1 MSGITKGEILYSDA
15 VTRAESFFEEIIT
28 ILITS
33 ISFIVSVQLIKTKN
47 SPVLNYAR
55 EEYLKAEFPIAAI
68 GEEKVYSFKMFE
80 ILEKIADQQ
89 KIDSI
94 AYVAYKKTLENI
106 SNVAN
111 ATVFENQDTYYFI
124 RKVIAG
130 CYLTY
135 YEKIKDTITQLYGPD
150 PLHWPS
156 ELQFA
161 RVVRN
166 AFAHHSLITIKNAN
180 VPPVNWR
187 HLTYGSQDNGRNIF
201 TDLYVVELIDLMKD
215 IEPKLQ

>member
-1 MSGITKGEILYSDA
+1 MSGITKGKVLYSDA
-15 VTRAESFFEEIIT
+15 VTSAESFFDEIIT

-33 ISFIVSVQLIKTKN
+33 ISFIVSVQLIKTKS
-47 SPVLNYAR
+47 SPVLTYTR
-55 EEYLKAEFPIAAI
+55 KEYLKADFPIAAI
-68 GEEKVYSFKMFE
+68 GEKKVYSFKIFE

-89 KIDSI
+89 KIDFI
-94 AYVAYKKTLENI
+94 EYVAYEKTLENI
-106 SNVAN
+106 SNVTN

-135 YEKIKDTITQLYGPD
+135 YEKIKDTIHQLYGTD

-166 AFAHHSLITIKNAN
+166 AFAHHTI
-180 VPPVNWR
+180 V
-187 HLTYGSQDNGRNIF
+187 
-201 TDLYVVELIDLMKD
+201 
-215 IEPKLQ
+215 